1 MLDPGLPA
9 MIMMTVDT
17 RKSRSRDLGSADEP
31 IPFRARDAEPTPRD
45 DAGMPFNDNVRE
57 SLARRLPVPDADET
71 IDDTADY
78 SDTADEAA
86 SPAPRVRRRGPLVTR
101 WIGFA
106 AQRRRARAHR
116 SSASQAESGARSS
129 DH

>member
-1 MLDPGLPA
+1 

-31 IPFRARDAEPTPRD
+31 ISFRARDAEQSPRD
-45 DAGMPFNDNVRE
+45 EAGMPFNDNVRE
-57 SLARRLPVPDADET
+57 SLVRRLPVPDADET
-71 IDDTADY
+71 IDDP

-86 SPAPRVRRRGPLVTR
+86 TPAPRVRRRGPLVTR

-116 SSASQAESGARSS
+116 SSASQAEGGARSS